1 MTASPEEA
9 GPEPQSQGQSQASP
23 APSEKDG
30 QQAPQPDQAPQPG
43 AEPSKQDL
51 LGGQEPGTLPAGK
64 PNSQA
69 QAPLS
74 EGEQAME
81 HQLRRVPDDP
91 GGLLRQRFMLQHLR
105 RQGQLP

>member
-1 MTASPEEA
+1 MTALLLIGGVLLA
-9 GPEPQSQGQSQASP
+9 GLIIQRA
-23 APSEKDG
+23 
-30 QQAPQPDQAPQPG
+30 G

-51 LGGQEPGTLPAGK
+51 FGGQEPGTLPAGK
-64 PNSQA
+64 PNPQA

>member
-1 MTASPEEA
+1 MCIRDSN
-9 GPEPQSQGQSQASP
+9 
-23 APSEKDG
+23 KDG
-30 QQAPQPDQAPQPG
+30 PRGQQPDQSRPG

-51 LGGQEPGTLPAGK
+51 LGGQEPGPPGGK
-64 PNSQA
+64 PNQQV
-69 QAPLS
+69 QAPLG